1 MKKVLPILLFVLLA
15 LAGCNTEPAT
25 YEFAENPRQ
34 LCENAE
40 KFANQVAKKSKH
52 YDAEDW
58 EMAIKEFVKMGKNG
72 VEFSNK
78 MSDEEKVR
86 FNNARMKFVGAID
99 ATGNEALSLHMKEE
113 YSKIF
118 GN

>member
-1 MKKVLPILLFVLLA
+1 MKKALPILLLMMLA
-15 LAGCNTEPAT
+15 FAGCNTEPAV
-25 YEFAENPRQ
+25 YELADNPRQ

-58 EMAIKEFVKMGKNG
+58 EFAIKEFVKMGKNG
-72 VEFSNK
+72 VEFSNA
-78 MSDEEKVR
+78 MSTEEQIR
-86 FNNARMKFVGAID
+86 FDNARMKFVGAID
-99 ATGNEALSLHMKEE
+99 ANRDEALSLHMKEE
-113 YSKIF
+113 YAKIY